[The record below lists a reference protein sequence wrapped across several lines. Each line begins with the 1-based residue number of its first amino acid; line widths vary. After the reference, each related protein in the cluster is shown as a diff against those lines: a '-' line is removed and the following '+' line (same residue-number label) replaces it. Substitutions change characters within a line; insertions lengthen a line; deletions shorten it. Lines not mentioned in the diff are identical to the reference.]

1 MNQPKNGQNCSFYHC
16 LVGTNN
22 SLIHTRQI
30 ETSLEDALATGS
42 WVDIAP
48 LVPSVL
54 SSEDAKILLES
65 ALHKKNIGKNSHI
78 FADTVLVTRALLD
91 TVQQSLV
98 DLMAERAAKD
108 VASKKYERLFVGK
121 AAERLDMSEEI
132 VDKKEER
139 RKKAAGGKAG
149 GGTQGRET
157 KTKATKKKYGKA
169 GKRADDGSDESGGED
184 DAKGA
189 RKAGASGGGVEFMT
203 RKELEEKVSSISLL
217 EDCPE
222 ELFEE
227 IAAHLYGGLTSK
239 YKAVLFEKYQ
249 SSLLANVHDKRKSHS
264 ALQECCNVAISAL
277 RNFEKG
283 LSAFDGADR
292 RNLERHLAKTLCTDL
307 VNSVFVYVRNE
318 NGASGPED
326 LNADQRLKVI
336 ADLPKSTAEPL
347 LQVHRAL
354 AAAASVSTGDGSGGG
369 VAKFLETFEENCD
382 GAAAVFIKKPDKK
395 KDKNFVFA
403 HRQALSEKLA
413 TCSDPALALHLA
425 VTILF
430 AVFTGSVVHASGK
443 FVPAILG
450 HVVSLKLLA
459 EDDEKLLEDFQ
470 KRVLDSLSGD
480 SSSASEEL
488 LEMLPR
494 LKEVANNARK
504 SGAKCDT

>member
-1 MNQPKNGQNCSFYHC
+1 MYRLPTNKRQFIQAFTITINQ
-16 LVGTNN
+16 
-22 SLIHTRQI
+22 QI

-42 WVDIAP
+42 WVDIMP
-48 LVPSVL
+48 LLPSVL
-54 SSEDAKILLES
+54 SNEDAKILLES
-65 ALHKKNIGKNSHI
+65 ALHKKNLGKNSHI
-78 FADTVLVTRALLD
+78 FADTVLVTQPLLE

-108 VASKKYERLFVGK
+108 VESKKYEKLFVGK
-121 AAERLDMSEEI
+121 GAERLDLSEEI

-169 GKRADDGSDESGGED
+169 SKRADDWSDESGGED
-184 DAKGA
+184 EVKGT
-189 RKAGASGGGVEFMT
+189 RKAGASGGSVEFMT
-203 RKELEEKVSSISLL
+203 RKELEDKLSSISLL

-227 IAAHLYGGLTSK
+227 LAAHMHGGLTSK

-264 ALQECCNVAISAL
+264 ALQECCNAAVSSIRS
-277 RNFEKG
+277 FEKG
-283 LSAFDGADR
+283 LSAFEGADR

-347 LQVHRAL
+347 LQVHKAL
-354 AAAASVSTGDGSGGG
+354 AAAASTSTSTGDGG

-382 GAAAVFIKKPDKK
+382 GAADVFIRKPDKK
-395 KDKNFVFA
+395 KDKNFVFT

-450 HVVSLKLLA
+450 HVVALKLLS

-470 KRVLDSLSGD
+470 KRVLESLSGD

-488 LEMLPR
+488 LGMLPR
-494 LKEVANNARK
+494 LKDVANNARK
-504 SGAKCDT
+504 SGAKNDT

>member
-1 MNQPKNGQNCSFYHC
+1 M
-16 LVGTNN
+16 
-22 SLIHTRQI
+22 
-30 ETSLEDALATGS
+30 
-42 WVDIAP
+42 
-48 LVPSVL
+48 PSIL
-54 SSEDAKILLES
+54 SNEDAKILLES
-65 ALHKKNIGKNSHI
+65 ALQKKNLGKNSHI
-78 FADTVLVTRALLD
+78 FADTVLVTQPLLD
-91 TVQQSLV
+91 TVQQSFV

-108 VASKKYERLFVGK
+108 VEGKKYEKLFVGK
-121 AAERLDMSEEI
+121 GAERLDLSEEV

-149 GGTQGRET
+149 GGAQGRET
-157 KTKATKKKYGKA
+157 KTKSTKKKYGKA
-169 GKRADDGSDESGGED
+169 SKRADDWSDESGGED

-189 RKAGASGGGVEFMT
+189 RKVGGASVGGGGVEFMT
-203 RKELEEKVSSISLL
+203 RKELEDKISTISLL

-227 IAAHLYGGLTSK
+227 LAAHMHGALTSR

-264 ALQECCNVAISAL
+264 ALQECCNAAVSSIRS
-277 RNFEKG
+277 FEKG
-283 LSAFDGADR
+283 LAAFEGADR

-318 NGASGPED
+318 NGASGPDD
-326 LNADQRLKVI
+326 LNADQRMKVI

-347 LQVHRAL
+347 LQVHKAL
-354 AAAASVSTGDGSGGG
+354 AAAPAGDSGG

-382 GAAAVFIKKPDKK
+382 GAVDVFIKKPDKK
-395 KDKNFVFA
+395 KDKNFVFT

-443 FVPAILG
+443 FVPAILS
-450 HVVSLKLLA
+450 HVVSLKLLS
-459 EDDEKLLEDFQ
+459 EEDEKLLENFQ
-470 KRVLDSLSGD
+470 KRVLESLGGD
-480 SSSASEEL
+480 NSSASEEL
-488 LEMLPR
+488 MEMLPR
-494 LKEVANNARK
+494 LKEVANKARK
-504 SGAKCDT
+504 SGVKSDA